1 MDGAGEEHAFAGA
14 FAPMAHPSP
23 SLSGAFAIL
32 HTAGEQRLLHLKH
45 KLKSL
50 RTSCPR
56 ADLLL
61 AMVLLQL
68 GQDTQARACLDALR
82 ADKVAQLVAHQW
94 ASKEGLPVSDESPEV
109 SWAVAQLYH
118 LLAEENLCSVP
129 MRDAAYQAALHSL
142 RSGHHPRLQELQEE
156 ARAHC
161 GWNRIGDLETLQ
173 PLRSDLGHLPSS
185 SPSLPSRTCS
195 PAQPIEGPQGW
206 SRGHSLRSTGSPTS
220 LASQLL
226 ISQSPTRP
234 FLSLQRGTVGP
245 SKLCMESEPES
256 EPGPAQDGGQVP
268 EEMSWPPSSE
278 TVPQL
283 PVEAPDAS
291 STVPPEPP
299 VPAHAGSSWPSPV
312 QCTEASGQAHQA
324 PTGSGQAPTGSEKA
338 PTGSVNISPDP
349 DQKCDFSPKA
359 ETWAFSAT
367 PGTPET
373 SSLPPSR
380 ETPSG
385 VHPPPLTPSP
395 SLTTPA
401 AASEQKF
408 YNFVVLHTQAD
419 ERVALRVRQRLEDLG
434 VPEGATFCEDFQL
447 PGRGELSCLQDA
459 IDHSAFTVLLLT
471 PSFNCRLSLHQ
482 VNRAV
487 MGSLSRR
494 GWHDSVVPFLPLESS
509 LEQLGPDTAAL
520 LTGMVWLEERSPVFD
535 RKVARTFKP
544 QLLRARQ
551 AEWKKEQEARALREM
566 QQQLQEEQRRVQAWA
581 ADYRAY
587 WQNYQACCQQM
598 QQLQADLG
606 RFMTTGPR
614 DHQSVPPAF
623 PTWPGHP
630 APFLPPWPPGIPPPA
645 FPQAP
650 AFQPPQ
656 SPHRTFSPAS
666 PQSPGLQPL
675 IIHNAQMVQL
685 GLNNHMWGQRGP
697 QVPQDKKHEAE

>member
-1 MDGAGEEHAFAGA
+1 
-14 FAPMAHPSP
+14 MAHPSP
-23 SLSGAFAIL
+23 SLSGVFAIL
-32 HTAGEQRLLHLKH
+32 RTVGEQRLLHLKH

-50 RTSCPR
+50 RTNCPR

-61 AMVLLQL
+61 ALVLLQL

-82 ADKVAQLVAHQW
+82 ADKVAQLMAHQW
-94 ASKEGLPVSDESPEV
+94 ASKDGSPVPDEPPEV

-129 MRDAAYQAALHSL
+129 MRDAAYQAALHRL
-142 RSGHHPRLQELQEE
+142 RSGHHPQLRELQEE

-161 GWNRIGDLETLQ
+161 GWDLTGDLETLQ

-185 SPSLPSRTCS
+185 SPSPPSRTCS
-195 PAQPIEGPQGW
+195 PAQPIEGPPGW
-206 SRGHSLRSTGSPTS
+206 SRGRSLRSTGSPTS

-234 FLSLQRGTVGP
+234 FLSLQRGPVGP
-245 SKLCMESEPES
+245 SKLCMEPEH
-256 EPGPAQDGGQVP
+256 EPGPGPGPTQDGGQVP

-278 TVPQL
+278 PSSPPQPAPQL
-283 PVEAPDAS
+283 PVEAPDVS
-291 STVPPEPP
+291 PTVPPEPP
-299 VPAHAGSSWPSPV
+299 VPAHAESSWPSPV
-312 QCTEASGQAHQA
+312 QCTEEPGWAHQA
-324 PTGSGQAPTGSEKA
+324 PTGSKQPPTGSEQP

-349 DQKCDFSPKA
+349 DQKFGLSPKG
-359 ETWAFSAT
+359 ETWTSSAT
-367 PGTPET
+367 PGAPQT
-373 SSLPPSR
+373 SSPPPSR

-385 VHPPPLTPSP
+385 VHPFPLTPSP
-395 SLTTPA
+395 SLPTSA
-401 AASEQKF
+401 AALEQKF

-419 ERVALRVRQRLEDLG
+419 ERVALRVRQHLEDLG
-434 VPEGATFCEDFQL
+434 VPDGATFCEDFQL

-520 LTGMVWLEERSPVFD
+520 LAGMVWLEERSPVFD

-544 QLLRARQ
+544 QLLLARR
-551 AEWKKEQEARALREM
+551 AEWRKEQEARALRERH
-566 QQQLQEEQRRVQAWA
+566 QQLQAEQQRIQAWA
-581 ADYRAY
+581 ADYSTY
-587 WQNYQACCQQM
+587 WQSYQAFCQQM

-606 RFMTTGPR
+606 KYMTTGPR

-630 APFLPPWPPGIPPPA
+630 APLLPPWPPGIPPPA

-650 AFQPPQ
+650 AFQPHQ
-656 SPHRTFSPAS
+656 SPHPTFSPAS

-685 GLNNHMWGQRGP
+685 GLNNHMWGQRGA
-697 QVPQDKKHEAE
+697 QVPQDKKQEAE